1 MKARLVFCL
10 VVLSFVIGFNVGC
23 VQSPETGSGKKE
35 VKRYVFYPPL
45 PTTPHYQ
52 FLCTISSTND
62 IKPKESKF
70 AEFVL
75 GEEADKGMPIIKP
88 YGVKLYKGRL
98 FVCDMKTGLFVMD
111 LKTGQTQIWRGEAPG
126 VLGRPV
132 NIDIDKNGDVYIA
145 DIIRREIIVLDSEGH
160 FVKAYMLKR
169 NFSPVDVAVTENRVY
184 ACDVKN
190 HRIYVFDKKNGTV
203 LFTIGKPGSAK
214 GELFHPTN
222 IKIKDGKLYVSEA
235 NNFRFQIFD
244 LNGKFIDS
252 FGKVGNVPG
261 TFARP
266 KGIAVDNDGR
276 IYVVDAAFENVQVFD
291 KDFKLLIFFLSSGTC
306 KGCINLPADIEISY
320 EIPDFFKK
328 YISPD
333 FIPEYLIFIT
343 SQFGLNKVNVYAF
356 GKYKKQR

>member
-1 MKARLVFCL
+1 MIKESFKVGILCLL
-10 VVLSFVIGFNVGC
+10 VVFAIGCAQKPVTKAKN
-23 VQSPETGSGKKE
+23 KE
-35 VKRYVFYPPL
+35 VNRYVFYPPL
-45 PTTPHYQ
+45 PTTPRYQ
-52 FLCTISSTND
+52 YLCTISNTKD
-62 IKPKESKF
+62 IKTKESKF

-75 GEEADKGMPIIKP
+75 GEEADKGLPIIKP
-88 YGVKLYKGRL
+88 YGVKLYKSRL
-98 FVCDMKTGLFVMD
+98 FVCDMKTGLFVLD
-111 LKTGQTQIWRGEAPG
+111 LSTGKSQIWRGEAPG

-145 DIIRREIIVLDSEGH
+145 DIIRRQIIVLNKDGH
-160 FVKAYMLKR
+160 FVKAYMIKKS
-169 NFSPVDVAVTENRVY
+169 FSPVDVAVTEKRVY
-184 ACDVKN
+184 ASDVKN
-190 HRIYVFDKKNGTV
+190 HRIYVFDKINGTV

-222 IKIKDGKLYVSEA
+222 IKIKNGKLYVSEA

-244 LNGKFIDS
+244 LNGKFLNAY
-252 FGKVGNVPG
+252 GTVGNVPG
-261 TFARP
+261 TFSRP

-291 KDFKLLIFFLSSGTC
+291 KDFKLLIYFLNSGAC

-320 EIPDFFKK
+320 EIPDFFRR
-328 YISPD
+328 YVSPN
-333 FIPEYLIFIT
+333 FQPEYLIFIT